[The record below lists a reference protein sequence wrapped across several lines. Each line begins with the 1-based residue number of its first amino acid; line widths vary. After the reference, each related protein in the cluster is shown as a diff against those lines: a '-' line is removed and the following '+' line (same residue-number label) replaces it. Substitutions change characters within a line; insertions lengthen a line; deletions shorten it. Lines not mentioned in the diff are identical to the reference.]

1 MSEKKKSKPMS
12 ASLKHFLKK
21 YGRFPKK
28 GELKR
33 MNKRS
38 HSPKKKKP
46 KHHKPKHHKKTSSS
60 RSQKRSRGLI
70 FH

>member
-1 MSEKKKSKPMS
+1 MSDKKKSKPMS
-12 ASLKHFLKK
+12 PSLKRFLKK

-38 HSPKKKKP
+38 HSPKKKT
-46 KHHKPKHHKKTSSS
+46 KHHKK
-60 RSQKRSRGLI
+60 QKHHKSKSKKSCRRRHRGLLG
-70 FH
+70 

>member
-1 MSEKKKSKPMS
+1 MTNKKKKPMS
-12 ASLKHFLKK
+12 ASLKRFLKK

-38 HSPKKKKP
+38 HSPKKKKA
-46 KHHKPKHHKKTSSS
+46 HKKKHKSHQTPRGGAR
-60 RSQKRSRGLI
+60 RSRSRGLV
-70 FH
+70 FG